1 MILTADFHIHSP
13 FSMAASKNT
22 TPEMLTAA
30 CRIKGLD
37 ILGSGDAFQPQWRK
51 AWIDFGDN
59 PDGVTVLPT
68 SEVDG
73 KGKVHHLI
81 LMTDFSQAEE
91 IADRLRPYSTN
102 IDKGGRPNVS
112 LSGEDILKIV
122 HDCGAY
128 GGPAHAFTPW
138 TGMYGRVESLRDCYG
153 DEKPDFLELGLS
165 ADTTY
170 GENIPELNEL
180 PFLSNSDAHSA
191 QLHKLGREFN
201 KIDTDSRRPEDIIK
215 AVLENKIV
223 LNAGFFP
230 EEGKYNRTACTKC
243 YRQFTLDE
251 AEECGRK
258 CDCGGK
264 IKIGVRDRA
273 LSKSEINAKPD
284 SLNGKKLSRPPYLHI
299 IPLAEIIAEVLSAA
313 SPGTKQCQKL
323 YSALISEFDTEITLL
338 TETPAEKIAEI
349 SSPVA
354 NAVKKFR
361 EGKII
366 LHPGGGGMY
375 GTFEF

>member
-22 TPEMLTAA
+22 TPAMLTAA

-37 ILGSGDAFQPQWRK
+37 ILGSGDAFQPKWRK
-51 AWIDFGDN
+51 AWTDFGENADN
-59 PDGVTVLPT
+59 ADGVTVLPT

-91 IADRLRPYSTN
+91 IADRLRPYSSN

-112 LSGEDILKIV
+112 LSGEAILKIV

-128 GGPAHAFTPW
+128 CGPAHAFTPW

-165 ADTTY
+165 ADTSY
-170 GENIPELNEL
+170 GENIPELGGL

-201 KIDTDSRRPEDIIK
+201 KIDTDSRKPQDIIN
-215 AVLENKIV
+215 AVLENRIV
-223 LNAGFFP
+223 LNAGLFP

-243 YRQFTLDE
+243 YRQFSVAE
-251 AEECGRK
+251 AEECGGK
-258 CDCGGK
+258 CECGGK

-273 LSKSEINAKPD
+273 LSKSAQKSFD
-284 SLNGKKLSRPPYLHI
+284 GKILSRPPYLHI
-299 IPLAEIIAEVLSAA
+299 IPLAEIVTGVLKAA
-313 SPGTKQCQKL
+313 SPNTKQCKTL
-323 YSALISEFDTEITLL
+323 YSALVSEFGTEIAVL
-338 TETPAEKIAEI
+338 TEVPTERIAEI
-349 SSPVA
+349 NAPVA
-354 NAVKKFR
+354 DAVKKFR

-366 LHPGGGGMY
+366 LHPGGGGKY
-375 GTFEF
+375 GTFEI